1 MDILETNPAFDVVKV
16 EKDGKWALKQF
27 STSKLLTQYIYL
39 YINDLGHGFFKVEK
53 PYGFYCG
60 VIRYDGI
67 EILPLKFKE
76 ISLTF
81 NNSYFLVETYG
92 HKGLFNLL
100 GEEIVPC
107 IYDYISIEKDFIL
120 VGETV
125 HKPFPLS
132 NSIKWGICDFGGH
145 LLLKVKYD
153 SIVEIK
159 ELGINKF
166 DFNIYKINNYS
177 KRKPSVVNCGRPFPS
192 SRVFRNFYYYHY
204 LNNDVFDI
212 PLEFYID
219 KSGTYYIVV
228 NKRGDAIHNA
238 KSDDLKSDFYNYS
251 LKPIPAKYVEPITL
265 YDGNIICRKRYNSD
279 DILGIINAKGDV
291 ILPFKYNEIITVPN
305 TLRTYQ
311 VLKEGVHDIFVQS
324 KETGLCEKLFKGKYY
339 NMEYCG
345 YTGEFAILYSTNNKC
360 GLVSIKDRKKV
371 IPCIYD
377 NIYMENHH
385 IIVLSKSIN
394 DNQVYLDIYSTEQNK
409 IIRNG
414 CNNIKTNPYYYGLRE
429 CKKLKSWIP
438 FGDKKQITLAIET
451 NGKWLLLNAN
461 LEDVSLPMYEDVE
474 FFEDGI
480 YCYEN
485 SAIVE
490 VYNYFGRVK
499 RNYGMDTI
507 EDYDHGASWEELGQD
522 EENYIIN
529 DGGDWILDN
538 D

>member
-1 MDILETNPAFDVVKV
+1 MWSCVD
-16 EKDGKWALKQF
+16 
-27 STSKLLTQYIYL
+27 
-39 YINDLGHGFFKVEK
+39 
-53 PYGFYCG
+53 
-60 VIRYDGI
+60 
-67 EILPLKFKE
+67 
-76 ISLTF
+76 
-81 NNSYFLVETYG
+81 
-92 HKGLFNLL
+92 KG
-100 GEEIVPC
+100 
-107 IYDYISIEKDFIL
+107 
-120 VGETV
+120 
-125 HKPFPLS
+125 
-132 NSIKWGICDFGGH
+132 
-145 LLLKVKYD
+145 
-153 SIVEIK
+153 
-159 ELGINKF
+159 
-166 DFNIYKINNYS
+166 
-177 KRKPSVVNCGRPFPS
+177 
-192 SRVFRNFYYYHY
+192 
-204 LNNDVFDI
+204 
-212 PLEFYID
+212 
-219 KSGTYYIVV
+219 
-228 NKRGDAIHNA
+228 
-238 KSDDLKSDFYNYS
+238 
-251 LKPIPAKYVEPITL
+251 
-265 YDGNIICRKRYNSD
+265 
-279 DILGIINAKGDV
+279 
-291 ILPFKYNEIITVPN
+291 
-305 TLRTYQ
+305 Q
-311 VLKEGVHDIFVQS
+311 
-324 KETGLCEKLFKGKYY
+324 
-339 NMEYCG
+339 
-345 YTGEFAILYSTNNKC
+345 
-360 GLVSIKDRKKV
+360 KKV

-394 DNQVYLDIYSTEQNK
+394 DNQVYLDIYSTEQNI
-409 IIRNG
+409 IIRKG